1 MEIYSL
7 LISSPGQVEE
17 HLKYLTEVSRGWVST
32 VVVRSKKYIKLD
44 KTVDVNQ
51 VLKKLRDQKNLLEVT
66 QS

>member
-7 LISSPGQVEE
+7 LISSLGQVEE